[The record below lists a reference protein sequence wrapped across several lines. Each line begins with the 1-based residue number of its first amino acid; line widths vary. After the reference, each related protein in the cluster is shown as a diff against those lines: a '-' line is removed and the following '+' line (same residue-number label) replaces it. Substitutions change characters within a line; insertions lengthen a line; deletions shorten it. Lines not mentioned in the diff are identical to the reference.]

1 MKDLLPELIV
11 FLAIAARATVLM
23 ATAPLLSMTAVPQR
37 VRLALALTIS
47 FVALS
52 SLESTPP
59 IVDGFGDLVAF
70 MISESLIG
78 ISIGLVTRVTF
89 EALSAAA
96 QLVGLSAGLG
106 YGGMVDPFYGGQ
118 STALAQLLTIV
129 AGMMMLEMN
138 LHGDLV
144 MWLIDSYRRWPPGTP
159 PVPSIF
165 AQALIEQTLSSFLLT
180 VRLAIPLAVVG
191 VVASVILG
199 VCGRVVPKLG
209 LQNVG
214 FAVSL
219 LGGLWA
225 LAEAGPGMASLTVNA
240 ISEVIH
246 G

>member
-1 MKDLLPELIV
+1 VTDLVPQLV
-11 FLAIAARATVLM
+11 AFLAIAARATVLLS
-23 ATAPLLSMTAVPQR
+23 TAPLLSMTAVPAR
-37 VRLALALTIS
+37 VRLAIALTIS
-47 FVALS
+47 FVALG
-52 SLESTPP
+52 SLETPLP
-59 IVDGFGDLVAF
+59 TVTGLGDLIALV
-70 MISESLIG
+70 ISESLIG

-96 QLVGLSAGLG
+96 QMVGLSAGLG

-118 STALAQLLTIV
+118 STALSQLLVIV
-129 AGMMMLEMN
+129 AGMLMIEMN
-138 LHGDLV
+138 IHGDLIV
-144 MWLIDSYRRWPPGTP
+144 WLVDSYRRWPPGTP
-159 PVPSIF
+159 PDPSIF

-191 VVASVILG
+191 VVGTVLLG
-199 VCGRVVPKLG
+199 VCGRIVPKLG

-225 LAEAGPGMASLTVNA
+225 LAEAGPGMATITVNA

>member
-1 MKDLLPELIV
+1 MKDLVPQLVV
-11 FLAIAARATVLM
+11 FLAIASRATVLVM
-23 ATAPLLSMTAVPQR
+23 TAPLLSMTAVPQR
-37 VRLALALTIS
+37 VRLAIALTVS
-47 FVALS
+47 FIAMT
-52 SLESTPP
+52 SLEGPMP
-59 IVDGFGDLVAF
+59 EVNGLGDLVALVA
-70 MISESLIG
+70 SESLIG
-78 ISIGLVTRVTF
+78 VSIGLVTRVTF

-96 QLVGLSAGLG
+96 QIVGLSAGLG

-138 LHGDLV
+138 IHGDLIA
-144 MWLIDSYRRWPPGTP
+144 WLVDSYRRWPPGTP
-159 PVPSIF
+159 PSPSVF
-165 AQALIEQTLSSFLLT
+165 AEALIEQTLASFFLT
-180 VRLAIPLAVVG
+180 VRLAMPLAVVG
-191 VVASVILG
+191 VVGSVILG

-225 LAEAGPGMASLTVNA
+225 LSEAGPGMASITVNA